1 MRSGDT
7 LIVEEDSVSKR
18 QREEKQNEA
27 LLREYESQSEAG
39 KFYYRFCKHTDV
51 IVDCYCVN
59 VTDCRCFVTFNCVF
73 YAVCLI

>member
-39 KFYYRFCKHTDV
+39 KFYFIIDFT
-51 IVDCYCVN
+51 N
-59 VTDCRCFVTFNCVF
+59 T
-73 YAVCLI
+73 LM